1 MRLSVVC
8 SSTCTK
14 LLLPSYSF
22 ALLDQQP
29 KLNCDQNTPKS
40 KTRNVEGCAKQLNGL
55 RPLDSFSKLGSMQDI
70 IAYTACLD
78 AAARVGDADAAQRT
92 AKLSNVL
99 KSEGGAAVRA

>member
-1 MRLSVVC
+1 
-8 SSTCTK
+8 
-14 LLLPSYSF
+14 
-22 ALLDQQP
+22 
-29 KLNCDQNTPKS
+29 
-40 KTRNVEGCAKQLNGL
+40 
-55 RPLDSFSKLGSMQDI
+55 MQDI